1 MIGIFCEKYF
11 VMILTAAI
19 GTIGYCLNVNI
30 KRNKIVYGC
39 IGGVVSTFLYCVC
52 VEAQLSLL
60 MQNLIPA
67 TVVTLYAEVLAR
79 IVKAPA
85 TVFLIPSII
94 PLVPGGRLYYTMR
107 AIVDANV
114 SDSKIYAMETLV
126 IALGIAVGIVVISLM
141 FYHISHKN
149 IQYKVRFD
157 QVEINAQKEAE
168 DSSCAQKNLHG

>member
-1 MIGIFCEKYF
+1 MILQFFEKYF

-19 GTIGYCLNVNI
+19 GTLGYCLNINV

-39 IGGVVSTFLYCVC
+39 VGGVVSTFLYCVC
-52 VEAQLSLL
+52 AEMGLSPL
-60 MQNLIPA
+60 MQNFIPA
-67 TVVTLYAEVLAR
+67 AVVTLYAEALAR
-79 IVKAPA
+79 VVKAPA

-107 AIVDANV
+107 AIVDGDADGAKV
-114 SDSKIYAMETLV
+114 YAMETIV
-126 IALGIAVGIVVISLM
+126 IALGIAVGIVVISLV

-157 QVEINAQKEAE
+157 AMGNRDQAEKE
-168 DSSCAQKNLHG
+168 K